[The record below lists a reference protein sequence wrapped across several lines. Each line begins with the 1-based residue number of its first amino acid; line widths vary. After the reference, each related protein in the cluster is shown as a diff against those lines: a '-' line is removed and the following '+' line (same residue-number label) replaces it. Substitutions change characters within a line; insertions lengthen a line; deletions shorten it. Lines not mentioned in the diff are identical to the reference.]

1 MSKPNNRT
9 LGSIR
14 VGPVSGAR
22 PIAKPAAGRLP
33 RASATRAVPRR
44 RWPLSQIALYFTLV
58 TISIL
63 FCLPFLWLVSI
74 SLKPPAEVF
83 SSSWIPSEVHTKNYT
98 DVFHQSPVGLW
109 LRNSLL
115 VSVLGAVTVVAS
127 SALVAFGFAHLRFR
141 GRTPLFALVM
151 GTYMAPGAVTMVP
164 TFLIWNRLHL
174 VGTFYPLWAGN
185 LFGSAF
191 YIFMLRQFF
200 LTLPRDLIDAARVDG
215 AGFLRIFVG
224 ILLPLMKP
232 ALIAVALF
240 EFQAKWNDFMTP
252 LIYLNKTSMYTMP
265 LGLASFKTDTGP
277 PNWSLWMAASV
288 IFTLPMIALFF
299 CAQRFFIEGI
309 ATTGVKR

>member
-1 MSKPNNRT
+1 VNDAIRMPYT
-9 LGSIR
+9 GS
-14 VGPVSGAR
+14 
-22 PIAKPAAGRLP
+22 
-33 RASATRAVPRR
+33 ASARTMREQPARRGVP
-44 RWPLSQIALYFTLV
+44 LGQIALYVGLV
-58 TISIL
+58 AISIV
-63 FCLPFLWLVSI
+63 FCLPFLWLVLT

-83 SSSWIPSEVHTKNYT
+83 SSSWVPSSVHTKNYS
-98 DVFHQSPVGLW
+98 DVFHQAPVAMW

-115 VSVLGAVTVVAS
+115 VSVLGAATVVAS
-127 SALVAFGFAHLRFR
+127 SAVVAFGFAHLRFR
-141 GRTPLFALVM
+141 GRKALFALVI
-151 GTYMAPGAVTMVP
+151 GTYMAPGAITMVP

-174 VGTFYPLWAGN
+174 VGTFFPLWAGN

-200 LTLPRDLIDAARVDG
+200 LTIPRDLIDAARVDG
-215 AGFLRIFVG
+215 ASFLRIFAG

-232 ALIAVALF
+232 ALAAVALF

-252 LIYLNKTSMYTMP
+252 LIYLNKPSMYTMS

-299 CAQRFFIEGI
+299 CAQRYFIEGI
-309 ATTGVKR
+309 ATTGVKQ